1 MSRDSKFL
9 LNKTQS
15 KRQDISVRYACRM
28 SWLSFFKTVLLSAVL
43 ILSMAYFF
51 DLYALLVYWVS
62 IFLIWAWIRFRKIQ
76 KIKKLENLALPQN
89 IWKVFYSRHPNLKL
103 VEQEII
109 LDGFKDYL
117 ALHILKR
124 KDYAMPSHAVDALWH
139 VLLEC
144 YPEDYRAIC
153 QEFLGFE
160 LKHQPHPKQSN
171 PTQKLKQQRQLL
183 NTWEASCQL
192 QHLQYKYTDIFPRLF
207 QVDQKTHWDNGAVF
221 SMIMILSLY
230 DQMNKNDSDTTSS
243 NTTSCSS
250 NTSSSSDSNDT
261 RDHSHSSNSDTSS
274 CSSCSSCGSGGGD

>member
-1 MSRDSKFL
+1 MSRDSKFS
-9 LNKTQS
+9 LNKAQS
-15 KRQDISVRYACRM
+15 KRQDISVRYAYRM
-28 SWLSFFKTVLLSAVL
+28 SWMSFCKTLLLSAVL
-43 ILSMAYFF
+43 MLSVAYFF

-62 IFLIWAWIRFRKIQ
+62 IFLIWAWVRFRKTQ

-89 IWKVFYSRHPNLKL
+89 IWEEFYSRHPHLKL
-103 VEQEII
+103 VAQDII

-171 PTQKLKQQRQLL
+171 PAQKLKQQRQLL

-192 QHLQYKYTDIFPRLF
+192 QHFQYKYTDIFPRLF

-230 DQMNKNDSDTTSS
+230 DHIEKNDSDTT
-243 NTTSCSS
+243 SS

-274 CSSCSSCGSGGGD
+274 CSSCSSCGSSGGD